1 MGLGCSPAGGPPSA
15 GQHAIAVAHRTR
27 LHPVMAVV
35 HGHVSQEK
43 GRATI
48 LLAIHT
54 SEGIEGSVACTKSVH
69 SNGGCSPVVSLPHP
83 QQLLQQQ
90 LLLLQ
95 QALPS
100 LTELD

>member
-1 MGLGCSPAGGPPSA
+1 M
-15 GQHAIAVAHRTR
+15 
-27 LHPVMAVV
+27 
-35 HGHVSQEK
+35 SQEK

-100 LTELD
+100 LTELG